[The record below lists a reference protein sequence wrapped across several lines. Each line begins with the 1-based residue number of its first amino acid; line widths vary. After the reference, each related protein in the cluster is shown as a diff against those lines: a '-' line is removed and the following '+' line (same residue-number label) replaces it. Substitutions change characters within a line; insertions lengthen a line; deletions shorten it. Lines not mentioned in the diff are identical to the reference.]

1 MEYLFFLY
9 KELQKVFVTL
19 YLSIERIVGM
29 AEYFEMQNDETSVIS
44 YDISVIP
51 NDFNVMTINS
61 LIESGVISMPAFQRN
76 YVWDKKRASR
86 FIESLILGLP
96 VPQLF
101 LYQIERNKYSV
112 IDGQQRLLTIYFFVK
127 QRFPRSGKRTF
138 LRKVFDQHGNIPDNI
153 LANNEYFQDFKLQ
166 FAKQEN
172 GASHPLNNK
181 KYQTLDVSHRSAFDL
196 MPIRCMSVRQ
206 NKPEDTDSI
215 YEIFSRLNTG
225 GLNLSPQEIRGCL
238 YTSPFYDMLYSLNS
252 NEEWRKLV
260 GKKEEDDKFRDV
272 EVLLRAFALLYDEK
286 NYSGSMV
293 RFLNRFSKDAQK
305 YSKEEVEDFKII
317 FVKFLTICKTIEP
330 QEFLTKTGSF
340 NVSLFE
346 SVFVV
351 VAEKILS
358 SGINSAR
365 ICSES
370 FDLLKRDEKFRV
382 AITHST
388 SHVDSVKNRLEL
400 ARKYLY
406 GSANDELNGD
416 MADGK

>member
-1 MEYLFFLY
+1 
-9 KELQKVFVTL
+9 
-19 YLSIERIVGM
+19 M
-29 AEYFEMQNDETSVIS
+29 ADYFEMQNEETSIVS

-76 YVWDKKRASR
+76 YVWDRKRASR

-96 VPQLF
+96 VPQIF
-101 LYQIERNKYSV
+101 LYQMDRNKYSV

-138 LRKVFDQHGNIPDNI
+138 LRKVFDQNGNIPDSI

-172 GASHPLNNK
+172 GTQHPLNNK
-181 KYQTLDVSHRSAFDL
+181 KYHMLDVSQRSAFDL
-196 MPIRCMSVRQ
+196 MPIRCMSIRQ
-206 NKPEDTDSI
+206 NKPEDTGSI

-238 YTSPFYDMLYSLNS
+238 YTSPFYDMLYALNS
-252 NEEWRKLV
+252 NEKWRMLV

-272 EVLLRAFALLYDEK
+272 EVLLRSFALLYGEK
-286 NYSGSMV
+286 SYTGSMV
-293 RFLNRFSKDAQK
+293 QFLNRFSKDAQK
-305 YSKEEVEDFKII
+305 FEEEEVEKCKQVFED
-317 FVKFLTICKTIEP
+317 FLTVCEP
-330 QEFLTKTGSF
+330 IDPKEFLTKTGSF
-340 NVSLFE
+340 NVSLFD

-351 VAEKILS
+351 IAKKIILS
-358 SGINSAR
+358 GVDSSKIS
-365 ICSES
+365 SEA
-370 FDLLKRDEKFRV
+370 FDSLKNDTTFRN

-388 SHVDSVKNRLEL
+388 SHVDSVKSRLSL

-406 GSANDELNGD
+406 GIIDSELNSEGE
-416 MADGK
+416 DGK